1 MKKILLLFPFLF
13 LFYYSKA
20 DFRNDSIVIVPQPI
34 KNYIYV
40 HKKGFDSMKFNLFLF
55 TTSGRMVSSITN
67 SEVLYIRDIQS
78 GNYILEIFGI
88 NNEFK
93 YRYIVNVEN

>member
-1 MKKILLLFPFLF
+1 
-13 LFYYSKA
+13 
-20 DFRNDSIVIVPQPI
+20 
-34 KNYIYV
+34 
-40 HKKGFDSMKFNLFLF
+40 MKFNLFLF